1 MINKNADRLACF
13 LDPSSPSRVRIP
25 QNLKITKFCNLQPEA
40 EVENYEFGGNRIK
53 VFSILHSSFGEN
65 YFLSKQRKRENEKRE
80 KEKERERRKREKER
94 LFSPDLVFVPD
105 FIGPK
110 IGSNFQ

>member
-1 MINKNADRLACF
+1 M
-13 LDPSSPSRVRIP
+13 
-25 QNLKITKFCNLQPEA
+25 QPEA

-65 YFLSKQRKRENEKRE
+65 YFLSKQRKRGYEEREKEKERERE

>member
-1 MINKNADRLACF
+1 M
-13 LDPSSPSRVRIP
+13 
-25 QNLKITKFCNLQPEA
+25 QPEA

-53 VFSILHSSFGEN
+53 AFSILHSSFGEN

>member
-1 MINKNADRLACF
+1 M
-13 LDPSSPSRVRIP
+13 
-25 QNLKITKFCNLQPEA
+25 QPEA
-40 EVENYEFGGNRIK
+40 EVENYEFGGNLIK

>member
-1 MINKNADRLACF
+1 MNSAEIGLKCFQFFIRVSAKIIFYQNREKERTRREKN
-13 LDPSSPSRVRIP
+13 
-25 QNLKITKFCNLQPEA
+25 
-40 EVENYEFGGNRIK
+40 
-53 VFSILHSSFGEN
+53 
-65 YFLSKQRKRENEKRE
+65 RKRERYEERE